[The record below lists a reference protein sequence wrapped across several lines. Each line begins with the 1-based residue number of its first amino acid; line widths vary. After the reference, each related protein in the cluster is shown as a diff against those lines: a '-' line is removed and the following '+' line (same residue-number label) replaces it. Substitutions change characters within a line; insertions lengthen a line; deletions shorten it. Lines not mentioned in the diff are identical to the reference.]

1 MFYLVKTMRKFYL
14 IGMLLTFVACSE
26 ETEITPPSKGEEEV
40 KEIVSVLEE
49 NDEISD
55 FVEVLK
61 NVNVAD
67 LEEDELTV
75 FAVRN
80 SSAAASRSTVLDSAS
95 IKRHIAKGRYGKVDL
110 TDGKVLES
118 ISGES
123 LYVTRAGEDIYINGV
138 VIEGEAIQAG
148 NSYVYVVP
156 EVMEQQ
162 SEPVNV
168 YVTTIN
174 VYAINQG
181 NSAKSPLKD
190 VTVVVNK
197 AKKDS
202 LGIIYTKGDSLGVW
216 KTDEQGQ
223 VVVKHTEKLIAFN
236 VYKADYSDK
245 YDNYLLGGI
254 DNTGKFMYVDLNGD
268 GKFTKEDKVDFAL
281 PYYVDYENNTK
292 ASTKTVYMTTDIAEP
307 EVPEE
312 LPDADSVRVAWKD
325 VLTDY
330 MRYNVEAESKLVQG
344 YANFDYSQ
352 VGSLSDSLWSKA
364 YNLVNKGNQF
374 VDVLSNST
382 EEQYFELKQNILMDL
397 SLVYTQLYGYYGQM
411 VDRGSVIP
419 EDQLIEQMESLSMYI
434 NGNRR
439 YALSVMLAKVHLLRQ
454 DWQGAAYSCEEVI
467 ASGVYSLEP
476 QLDHTMVSSS
486 ESKEVI
492 ASGVYSLEPQLDH
505 TMVSSSESKEV
516 IYGDFYADGKYIHP
530 LLYKEVLIMAAYA
543 NFKMGTINK
552 ALQFVNEL
560 LASYGY
566 APVSIDE
573 VEGTLQEFVA
583 KLYGTGQSYP
593 YARILS
599 MKFGVN
605 GFETPKNWFLPVP
618 ESALLSCP
626 NLRQNPGY

>member
-1 MFYLVKTMRKFYL
+1 MFYLVKTMRKFYFYL

-80 SSAAASRSTVLDSAS
+80 SSAAASRSTVLDAAS

-138 VIEGEAIQAG
+138 VIEGEVIQAG

-492 ASGVYSLEPQLDH
+492 
-505 TMVSSSESKEV
+505 
-516 IYGDFYADGKYIHP
+516 YGDFYADGKYIHP

>member
-292 ASTKTVYMTTDIAEP
+292 TVYMTTDIAEP

-492 ASGVYSLEPQLDH
+492 
-505 TMVSSSESKEV
+505 
-516 IYGDFYADGKYIHP
+516 YGDFYADGKYIHP

>member
-1 MFYLVKTMRKFYL
+1 MFYLVKTMRKFYFYL

-419 EDQLIEQMESLSMYI
+419 EDQLIKQMESLSMYV

-439 YALSVMLAKVHLLRQ
+439 YALSVMLAKVHLLKQ
-454 DWQGAAYSCEEVI
+454 DWQGAAYSCE
-467 ASGVYSLEP
+467 
-476 QLDHTMVSSS
+476 
-486 ESKEVI
+486 EVI

>member
-1 MFYLVKTMRKFYL
+1 MFYLVKTMRKFYFYL

-292 ASTKTVYMTTDIAEP
+292 ASTKTVYMTTDNAEP

-492 ASGVYSLEPQLDH
+492 
-505 TMVSSSESKEV
+505 
-516 IYGDFYADGKYIHP
+516 YGDFYADGKYIHP

>member
-1 MFYLVKTMRKFYL
+1 MRKFYFYL
-14 IGMLLTFVACSE
+14 IGILLTFAACSE
-26 ETEITPPSKGEEEV
+26 ETEITLPSKGEEEV
-40 KEIVSVLEE
+40 KEIVSALEE

-61 NVNVAD
+61 TVNVAD

-80 SSAAASRSTVLDSAS
+80 SSAAMSRSAALDSTS
-95 IKRHIAKGRYGKVDL
+95 VKRHTAKGRYGKVDL

-123 LYVTRAGEDIYINGV
+123 LYVTRTGEDIYINGV

-181 NSAKSPLKD
+181 NSSESPLKD
-190 VTVVVNK
+190 VAVVVNK
-197 AKKDS
+197 VGKDS
-202 LGIIYTKGDSLGVW
+202 LGIYTKGDSLGVW

-223 VVVKHTEKLIAFN
+223 VVIKHTENQIVFN

-245 YDNYLLGGI
+245 YDNYLLAGV
-254 DNTGKFMYVDLNGD
+254 DNAGKFMYVDLNAD
-268 GKFTKEDKVDFAL
+268 GMHTKEDKVDFEL
-281 PYYVDYENNTK
+281 PYYVGYVDDVK
-292 ASTKTVYMTTDIAEP
+292 SSTKTVYMTTDIAEP

-492 ASGVYSLEPQLDH
+492 
-505 TMVSSSESKEV
+505 
-516 IYGDFYADGKYIHP
+516 YGDFYADGKYIHP

-552 ALQFVNEL
+552 ALQLVNEL
-560 LASYGY
+560 LASYGM
-566 APVSIDE
+566 AHTDV
-573 VEGTLQEFVA
+573 TLIE
-583 KLYGTGQSYP
+583 
-593 YARILS
+593 
-599 MKFGVN
+599 
-605 GFETPKNWFLPVP
+605 
-618 ESALLSCP
+618 
-626 NLRQNPGY
+626 

>member
-1 MFYLVKTMRKFYL
+1 MFYLVKTMRKFYFYL
-14 IGMLLTFVACSE
+14 IGMLLTFAACSE

-61 NVNVAD
+61 TVNVAD

-80 SSAAASRSTVLDSAS
+80 SSAAMSRSAALDSTS
-95 IKRHIAKGRYGKVDL
+95 VKRHTAKGRYGKVDL

-123 LYVTRAGEDIYINGV
+123 LYVTRTGEDIYINGV

-156 EVMEQQ
+156 EVIEQQ
-162 SEPVNV
+162 TEPVNV

-292 ASTKTVYMTTDIAEP
+292 ASTKTVYMTTDIVEP

-374 VDVLSNST
+374 VDMLSNST

-419 EDQLIEQMESLSMYI
+419 EDQLIKQMESLSMYV

-439 YALSVMLAKVHLLRQ
+439 YALSVMLAKVHLLKQ

-467 ASGVYSLEP
+467 ASGVYR
-476 QLDHTMVSSS
+476 
-486 ESKEVI
+486 
-492 ASGVYSLEPQLDH
+492 LEPQLDH

-543 NFKMGTINK
+543 NFKIGMIGK

-560 LASYGY
+560 LASYGM
-566 APVSIDE
+566 AHTDVMLIENKIID
-573 VEGTLQEFVA
+573 LSSN
-583 KLYGTGQSYP
+583 LYGTGQLYP
-593 YARILS
+593 YARLFS
-599 MKFGVN
+599 QKFRAD

-626 NLRQNPGY
+626 NLQQNPEY

>member
-374 VDVLSNST
+374 VDMLSNST

-467 ASGVYSLEP
+467 ASGVYRLEP
-476 QLDHTMVSSS
+476 QLDHTMV
-486 ESKEVI
+486 
-492 ASGVYSLEPQLDH
+492 P
-505 TMVSSSESKEV
+505 SSESKEV

-626 NLRQNPGY
+626 NLQQNPGY

>member
-374 VDVLSNST
+374 VDVSSNST

-454 DWQGAAYSCEEVI
+454 DWQGAAYSCE
-467 ASGVYSLEP
+467 
-476 QLDHTMVSSS
+476 
-486 ESKEVI
+486 EVI

>member
-492 ASGVYSLEPQLDH
+492 
-505 TMVSSSESKEV
+505 
-516 IYGDFYADGKYIHP
+516 YGDFYADGKYIHP

-593 YARILS
+593 YARSLS

>member
-1 MFYLVKTMRKFYL
+1 MFYLVKTMRKFYFYL

-364 YNLVNKGNQF
+364 YNLVNKGNQI

-454 DWQGAAYSCEEVI
+454 DWQGAAYSCE
-467 ASGVYSLEP
+467 
-476 QLDHTMVSSS
+476 
-486 ESKEVI
+486 EVI

>member
-49 NDEISD
+49 NDESSD

-397 SLVYTQLYGYYGQM
+397 SLVYTRLYGYYGQM

-454 DWQGAAYSCEEVI
+454 DWQGAAYSCE
-467 ASGVYSLEP
+467 
-476 QLDHTMVSSS
+476 
-486 ESKEVI
+486 EVI

>member
-1 MFYLVKTMRKFYL
+1 MFYLVKTMRKFYFYL

-110 TDGKVLES
+110 TDGKVLKS

-292 ASTKTVYMTTDIAEP
+292 ASIKTVYMTTDIAEP

-492 ASGVYSLEPQLDH
+492 
-505 TMVSSSESKEV
+505 
-516 IYGDFYADGKYIHP
+516 YGDFYADGKYIHP

>member
-1 MFYLVKTMRKFYL
+1 MFYLVKTMRKFYFYL

-374 VDVLSNST
+374 VDMLSNST

-454 DWQGAAYSCEEVI
+454 DWQGAAYSCE
-467 ASGVYSLEP
+467 
-476 QLDHTMVSSS
+476 
-486 ESKEVI
+486 EVI

>member
-1 MFYLVKTMRKFYL
+1 MFYLVKTMRKFYFYL

-374 VDVLSNST
+374 VDMLSNST

-419 EDQLIEQMESLSMYI
+419 EDQLIKQMESLSMYV

-467 ASGVYSLEP
+467 ASGVYRLEP
-476 QLDHTMVSSS
+476 QLDHTMV
-486 ESKEVI
+486 
-492 ASGVYSLEPQLDH
+492 P
-505 TMVSSSESKEV
+505 SSESKEV

-552 ALQFVNEL
+552 ALQLVNEL
-560 LASYGY
+560 LASYGM
-566 APVSIDE
+566 AHTDVTLIENKIID
-573 VEGTLQEFVA
+573 LSSN
-583 KLYGTGQSYP
+583 LYGTGQLYP
-593 YARILS
+593 YARLFS
-599 MKFGVN
+599 MKFRAD

-626 NLRQNPGY
+626 NLQQNPGY

>member
-67 LEEDELTV
+67 LEEGELTV

-492 ASGVYSLEPQLDH
+492 
-505 TMVSSSESKEV
+505 
-516 IYGDFYADGKYIHP
+516 YGDFYADGKYIHP

>member
-1 MFYLVKTMRKFYL
+1 MRKFYFYL
-14 IGMLLTFVACSE
+14 IGMLLTFAACSE
-26 ETEITPPSKGEEEV
+26 ETEITLPSKGEEEV
-40 KEIVSVLEE
+40 KEIVSALEE

-61 NVNVAD
+61 TVNVAD

-80 SSAAASRSTVLDSAS
+80 SSAAMSRSAALDSTS
-95 IKRHIAKGRYGKVDL
+95 VKRHIAKGRYGKVDL

-123 LYVTRAGEDIYINGV
+123 LYVTRTGEDIYINGV

-181 NSAKSPLKD
+181 NSSESPLKD
-190 VTVVVNK
+190 VAVVVNK
-197 AKKDS
+197 VGKDS
-202 LGIIYTKGDSLGVW
+202 LGIYTKGDSLGVW

-223 VVVKHTEKLIAFN
+223 VVIKHTENQIVFN

-245 YDNYLLGGI
+245 YDNYLLAGV
-254 DNTGKFMYVDLNGD
+254 DNAGKFMYVDLNAD
-268 GKFTKEDKVDFAL
+268 GMHTKEDKVDFEL
-281 PYYVDYENNTK
+281 PYYVGYVDDVK
-292 ASTKTVYMTTDIAEP
+292 SSTKTVYMTTDIAEP

-374 VDVLSNST
+374 VDMLSNST

-419 EDQLIEQMESLSMYI
+419 EDQLIKQMESLLMYV
-434 NGNRR
+434 NENRR

-467 ASGVYSLEP
+467 ASGVYR
-476 QLDHTMVSSS
+476 
-486 ESKEVI
+486 
-492 ASGVYSLEPQLDH
+492 LEPQLDH

-552 ALQFVNEL
+552 ALQLVNEL
-560 LASYGY
+560 LASYGM
-566 APVSIDE
+566 AHTDVTLIENKIID
-573 VEGTLQEFVA
+573 LSSN
-583 KLYGTGQSYP
+583 LYGTGQLYP
-593 YARILS
+593 YARLFS
-599 MKFGVN
+599 MKFRAD

-626 NLRQNPGY
+626 NLQQNPGY

>member
-1 MFYLVKTMRKFYL
+1 MFYLVKTMRKFYFYL

-292 ASTKTVYMTTDIAEP
+292 ASTKTVYMTTDIADP

-492 ASGVYSLEPQLDH
+492 
-505 TMVSSSESKEV
+505 
-516 IYGDFYADGKYIHP
+516 YGDFYADGKYIHP
-530 LLYKEVLIMAAYA
+530 WLYKEVLIMAAYA

>member
-1 MFYLVKTMRKFYL
+1 MRKFYFYL
-14 IGMLLTFVACSE
+14 IGMLLTFAACSE
-26 ETEITPPSKGEEEV
+26 ETEITLPSKGEEEV
-40 KEIVSVLEE
+40 KEIVSALEE

-61 NVNVAD
+61 TVNVAD

-80 SSAAASRSTVLDSAS
+80 SSAAMSRSAALDSTS
-95 IKRHIAKGRYGKVDL
+95 VKRHTAKGRYGKVDL

-123 LYVTRAGEDIYINGV
+123 LYVTRTGEDIYINGV

-181 NSAKSPLKD
+181 NSSESPLKD
-190 VTVVVNK
+190 VAVVVNK
-197 AKKDS
+197 VGKDS
-202 LGIIYTKGDSLGVW
+202 LGIYTKGDSLGVW

-223 VVVKHTEKLIAFN
+223 VVIKHTENQIVFN

-245 YDNYLLGGI
+245 YDNYLLAGV
-254 DNTGKFMYVDLNGD
+254 DNAGKFMYVDLNAD
-268 GKFTKEDKVDFAL
+268 GMHTKEDKVDFEL
-281 PYYVDYENNTK
+281 PYYVGYVDDVK
-292 ASTKTVYMTTDIAEP
+292 SSTKTVYMTTDIAEP

-374 VDVLSNST
+374 VDMLSNST

-419 EDQLIEQMESLSMYI
+419 EDQLIKQMESLSMYV

-467 ASGVYSLEP
+467 ASGVYRLEP
-476 QLDHTMVSSS
+476 QLDHTMV
-486 ESKEVI
+486 
-492 ASGVYSLEPQLDH
+492 P
-505 TMVSSSESKEV
+505 SSESKEV

-552 ALQFVNEL
+552 ALQLVNEL
-560 LASYGY
+560 LASYGM
-566 APVSIDE
+566 AHTDVMLIENKIID
-573 VEGTLQEFVA
+573 LSSN
-583 KLYGTGQSYP
+583 LYGTGQLYP
-593 YARILS
+593 YARLFS
-599 MKFGVN
+599 MKFRAD

-626 NLRQNPGY
+626 NLQQNPGY

>member
-492 ASGVYSLEPQLDH
+492 
-505 TMVSSSESKEV
+505 
-516 IYGDFYADGKYIHP
+516 YGDFYADGKYIHP
-530 LLYKEVLIMAAYA
+530 L
-543 NFKMGTINK
+543 
-552 ALQFVNEL
+552 
-560 LASYGY
+560 
-566 APVSIDE
+566 
-573 VEGTLQEFVA
+573 
-583 KLYGTGQSYP
+583 
-593 YARILS
+593 
-599 MKFGVN
+599 
-605 GFETPKNWFLPVP
+605 
-618 ESALLSCP
+618 
-626 NLRQNPGY
+626 

>member
-1 MFYLVKTMRKFYL
+1 MFYLVKTMRKFYFYL

-174 VYAINQG
+174 VSAINQG

-492 ASGVYSLEPQLDH
+492 
-505 TMVSSSESKEV
+505 
-516 IYGDFYADGKYIHP
+516 YGDFYADGKYIHP

>member
-352 VGSLSDSLWSKA
+352 VVSLSDSLWNKA

-374 VDVLSNST
+374 VDMLSNST
-382 EEQYFELKQNILMDL
+382 EEQYFELKQNILVDL

-419 EDQLIEQMESLSMYI
+419 EEQLIEQMESLSMYV

-454 DWQGAAYSCEEVI
+454 DWQGAAYYCEEVI
-467 ASGVYSLEP
+467 ASDAYRLE
-476 QLDHTMVSSS
+476 S
-486 ESKEVI
+486 
-492 ASGVYSLEPQLDH
+492 QLDH

-516 IYGDFYADGKYIHP
+516 IYGDFYANGKYIHP

-626 NLRQNPGY
+626 NLRQNLGY

>member
-123 LYVTRAGEDIYINGV
+123 LYVTRAGEDIYINGVVIV

-492 ASGVYSLEPQLDH
+492 
-505 TMVSSSESKEV
+505 
-516 IYGDFYADGKYIHP
+516 YGDFYADGKYIHP

>member
-1 MFYLVKTMRKFYL
+1 MFYLVKTMRKFYFYL

-268 GKFTKEDKVDFAL
+268 GKFSKEDKVDFAL

-492 ASGVYSLEPQLDH
+492 
-505 TMVSSSESKEV
+505 
-516 IYGDFYADGKYIHP
+516 YGDFYADGKYIHP

>member
-80 SSAAASRSTVLDSAS
+80 SSAAASRSTVLDAAS

-492 ASGVYSLEPQLDH
+492 
-505 TMVSSSESKEV
+505 
-516 IYGDFYADGKYIHP
+516 YGDFYADGKYIHP

>member
-1 MFYLVKTMRKFYL
+1 MFYLVKTMRKFYFYL

-492 ASGVYSLEPQLDH
+492 
-505 TMVSSSESKEV
+505 
-516 IYGDFYADGKYIHP
+516 YGDFYADGKYIHP

-626 NLRQNPGY
+626 NLRRIPDIDS

>member
-1 MFYLVKTMRKFYL
+1 M

-492 ASGVYSLEPQLDH
+492 
-505 TMVSSSESKEV
+505 
-516 IYGDFYADGKYIHP
+516 YGDFYADGKYIHP

>member
-1 MFYLVKTMRKFYL
+1 MFYLIKVMRKFCFYL
-14 IGMLLTFVACSE
+14 IGMLLTFAACSE

-61 NVNVAD
+61 TVNVAD

-156 EVMEQQ
+156 EVIEQQ
-162 SEPVNV
+162 TEPVNV

-181 NSAKSPLKD
+181 NNAKSPLKD

-292 ASTKTVYMTTDIAEP
+292 ASTKTVYMTTDIVEP

-312 LPDADSVRVAWKD
+312 LPDADSVRVVWKN

-352 VGSLSDSLWSKA
+352 VGSLSDSLWNKA

-374 VDVLSNST
+374 VDMLSNST
-382 EEQYFELKQNILMDL
+382 EEQYFELKQNILVDL

-419 EDQLIEQMESLSMYI
+419 EEQLIEQMESLSTYV
-434 NGNRR
+434 NGSRR

-454 DWQGAAYSCEEVI
+454 DWQGADYFCEEVI
-467 ASGVYSLEP
+467 ASDAYRLE
-476 QLDHTMVSSS
+476 S
-486 ESKEVI
+486 
-492 ASGVYSLEPQLDH
+492 QLDH

-543 NFKMGTINK
+543 NFKIGMIGK

-560 LASYGY
+560 LASYGM
-566 APVSIDE
+566 AHTDVTLIENKIID
-573 VEGTLQEFVA
+573 LSSN
-583 KLYGTGQSYP
+583 LYGTGQLYP
-593 YARILS
+593 YARLFS
-599 MKFGVN
+599 QKFRAD

-626 NLRQNPGY
+626 NLQQNPEY

>member
-1 MFYLVKTMRKFYL
+1 MFYLVKTMRKFYFYL

-181 NSAKSPLKD
+181 NSSESPLKD
-190 VTVVVNK
+190 VAVVVNK
-197 AKKDS
+197 VGKDS
-202 LGIIYTKGDSLGVW
+202 LGIYTKGDSLGVW

-223 VVVKHTEKLIAFN
+223 VVIKHTENQIVFN
-236 VYKADYSDK
+236 VYKADYCDK
-245 YDNYLLGGI
+245 YDNYLLGGV
-254 DNTGKFMYVDLNGD
+254 DNAGKFMYVDLNGD

-419 EDQLIEQMESLSMYI
+419 EDQLIKQMESLSMYV

-454 DWQGAAYSCEEVI
+454 DWQGAAYSCE
-467 ASGVYSLEP
+467 
-476 QLDHTMVSSS
+476 
-486 ESKEVI
+486 EVI

-560 LASYGY
+560 LASYGM
-566 APVSIDE
+566 AHTDVTLIENKIID
-573 VEGTLQEFVA
+573 LSSN
-583 KLYGTGQSYP
+583 LYGTGQLYP
-593 YARILS
+593 YARLFS
-599 MKFGVN
+599 MKFRAD

-626 NLRQNPGY
+626 NLQQNPGY

>member
-1 MFYLVKTMRKFYL
+1 MFYLVKTMRKFYFYL

-223 VVVKHTEKLIAFN
+223 VVVNHTEKLIAFN

-492 ASGVYSLEPQLDH
+492 
-505 TMVSSSESKEV
+505 
-516 IYGDFYADGKYIHP
+516 YGDFYADGKYIHP

>member
-1 MFYLVKTMRKFYL
+1 MFYLVKTMRRFYL

-492 ASGVYSLEPQLDH
+492 
-505 TMVSSSESKEV
+505 
-516 IYGDFYADGKYIHP
+516 YGDFYADGKYIHP

>member
-1 MFYLVKTMRKFYL
+1 MRKFYFYL
-14 IGMLLTFVACSE
+14 IGMLLTFAACSE
-26 ETEITPPSKGEEEV
+26 ETEITLPSKGEEEV
-40 KEIVSVLEE
+40 KEIVSALEE

-61 NVNVAD
+61 TVNVAD

-80 SSAAASRSTVLDSAS
+80 SSAAMSRSAALDSTS
-95 IKRHIAKGRYGKVDL
+95 VKRHTAKGRYGKVDL

-123 LYVTRAGEDIYINGV
+123 LYVTKTGEDIYINGV

-181 NSAKSPLKD
+181 NSSESPLKD
-190 VTVVVNK
+190 VAVVVNK
-197 AKKDS
+197 VGKDS
-202 LGIIYTKGDSLGVW
+202 LGIYTKGDSLGVW

-223 VVVKHTEKLIAFN
+223 VVIKHTENQIVFN

-245 YDNYLLGGI
+245 YDNYLLAGV
-254 DNTGKFMYVDLNGD
+254 DNAGKFMYVDLNAD
-268 GKFTKEDKVDFAL
+268 GMHTKEDKVDFEL
-281 PYYVDYENNTK
+281 PYYVGYVDDVK
-292 ASTKTVYMTTDIAEP
+292 SSTKTVYMTTDIAEP

-374 VDVLSNST
+374 VDMLSNST

-419 EDQLIEQMESLSMYI
+419 EDQLIKQMESLSMYV

-467 ASGVYSLEP
+467 ASGVYRLEP
-476 QLDHTMVSSS
+476 QLDHTMV
-486 ESKEVI
+486 
-492 ASGVYSLEPQLDH
+492 P
-505 TMVSSSESKEV
+505 SSESKEV

-552 ALQFVNEL
+552 ALQLVNEL
-560 LASYGY
+560 LASYGM
-566 APVSIDE
+566 AHTDVTLIENKIID
-573 VEGTLQEFVA
+573 LSSN
-583 KLYGTGQSYP
+583 LYGTGQLYP
-593 YARILS
+593 YARLFS
-599 MKFGVN
+599 MKFRAD

-626 NLRQNPGY
+626 NLQQNPGY

>member
-1 MFYLVKTMRKFYL
+1 MRKFYFYL
-14 IGMLLTFVACSE
+14 IGMLLTFAACSE
-26 ETEITPPSKGEEEV
+26 ETEITLPSKGEEEV
-40 KEIVSVLEE
+40 KEIVSALEE

-61 NVNVAD
+61 TVNVAD

-80 SSAAASRSTVLDSAS
+80 SSAARSRSAALDSTS
-95 IKRHIAKGRYGKVDL
+95 VKRHTAKGRYGKVDL

-123 LYVTRAGEDIYINGV
+123 LYVTRTGEDIYINGV

-181 NSAKSPLKD
+181 NSSESPLKD
-190 VTVVVNK
+190 VAVVVNK
-197 AKKDS
+197 VGKDS
-202 LGIIYTKGDSLGVW
+202 LGIYTKGDSLGVW

-223 VVVKHTEKLIAFN
+223 VVIKHTENQIVFN

-245 YDNYLLGGI
+245 YDNYLLAGV
-254 DNTGKFMYVDLNGD
+254 DNAGKFMYVDLNAD
-268 GKFTKEDKVDFAL
+268 GMHTKEDKVDFEL
-281 PYYVDYENNTK
+281 PYYVGYVDDVK
-292 ASTKTVYMTTDIAEP
+292 SSTKTVYMTTDIAEP

-374 VDVLSNST
+374 VDMLSNST

-467 ASGVYSLEP
+467 ASGVYRLEP
-476 QLDHTMVSSS
+476 QLDHTMV
-486 ESKEVI
+486 
-492 ASGVYSLEPQLDH
+492 P
-505 TMVSSSESKEV
+505 SSESKEV

-552 ALQFVNEL
+552 ALQLVNEL
-560 LASYGY
+560 LASYGM
-566 APVSIDE
+566 AHTDVTLIENKIID
-573 VEGTLQEFVA
+573 LSSN
-583 KLYGTGQSYP
+583 LYGTGQLYP
-593 YARILS
+593 YARLFS
-599 MKFGVN
+599 MKFRAD

-626 NLRQNPGY
+626 NLQQNPGY

>member
-202 LGIIYTKGDSLGVW
+202 LGIIYTKGDSWGVW

-492 ASGVYSLEPQLDH
+492 
-505 TMVSSSESKEV
+505 
-516 IYGDFYADGKYIHP
+516 YGDFYADGKYIHP

>member
-123 LYVTRAGEDIYINGV
+123 LYVTRTGEDIYINGV

-476 QLDHTMVSSS
+476 QLDHTMV
-486 ESKEVI
+486 
-492 ASGVYSLEPQLDH
+492 P
-505 TMVSSSESKEV
+505 SSESKEV

>member
-1 MFYLVKTMRKFYL
+1 MFYLVKTMRKFYFYL

-330 MRYNVEAESKLVQG
+330 MRYNVEAESKLVHG

-492 ASGVYSLEPQLDH
+492 
-505 TMVSSSESKEV
+505 
-516 IYGDFYADGKYIHP
+516 YGDFYADGKYIHP

>member
-1 MFYLVKTMRKFYL
+1 MFYLVKTMRKFYFYL

-492 ASGVYSLEPQLDH
+492 
-505 TMVSSSESKEV
+505 
-516 IYGDFYADGKYIHP
+516 YGDFYADGKYIHP

-583 KLYGTGQSYP
+583 KLYGTVQSYP

>member
-312 LPDADSVRVAWKD
+312 LPDAED

-492 ASGVYSLEPQLDH
+492 
-505 TMVSSSESKEV
+505 
-516 IYGDFYADGKYIHP
+516 YGDFYADGKYIHP

>member
-1 MFYLVKTMRKFYL
+1 MFYLVKTMRKFYFYL

-61 NVNVAD
+61 NVNMAD

-492 ASGVYSLEPQLDH
+492 
-505 TMVSSSESKEV
+505 
-516 IYGDFYADGKYIHP
+516 YGDFYADGKYIHP

>member
-1 MFYLVKTMRKFYL
+1 MRKFYFYL
-14 IGMLLTFVACSE
+14 IGILLTFAACSE
-26 ETEITPPSKGEEEV
+26 ETEITLPSKGEEEV
-40 KEIVSVLEE
+40 KEIVSALEE

-61 NVNVAD
+61 TVNVAD

-181 NSAKSPLKD
+181 NSSESPLKD
-190 VTVVVNK
+190 VAVVVNK
-197 AKKDS
+197 VGKDS
-202 LGIIYTKGDSLGVW
+202 LGIYTKGDSLGVW

-223 VVVKHTEKLIAFN
+223 VVIKHTENQIVFN

-245 YDNYLLGGI
+245 YDNYLLAGV
-254 DNTGKFMYVDLNGD
+254 DNAGKFMYVDLNAD
-268 GKFTKEDKVDFAL
+268 GMHTKEDKVDFEL
-281 PYYVDYENNTK
+281 PYYVGYVDDVK
-292 ASTKTVYMTTDIAEP
+292 SSTKTVYMTTDIAEP

-374 VDVLSNST
+374 VDMLSNST

-419 EDQLIEQMESLSMYI
+419 EDQLIKQMESLSMYV

-467 ASGVYSLEP
+467 ASGVYRLEP
-476 QLDHTMVSSS
+476 QLDHTMV
-486 ESKEVI
+486 
-492 ASGVYSLEPQLDH
+492 P
-505 TMVSSSESKEV
+505 SSESKEV

-560 LASYGY
+560 LASYGM
-566 APVSIDE
+566 AHTDVTLIENKIID
-573 VEGTLQEFVA
+573 LSSN
-583 KLYGTGQSYP
+583 LHGTGQLYP
-593 YARILS
+593 YARLFS
-599 MKFGVN
+599 MKFRAD

-626 NLRQNPGY
+626 NLQQNPGY

>member
-1 MFYLVKTMRKFYL
+1 MRKFYL

-419 EDQLIEQMESLSMYI
+419 EDQLIEQMESLSMYR

-454 DWQGAAYSCEEVI
+454 DWQGAAYSCE
-467 ASGVYSLEP
+467 
-476 QLDHTMVSSS
+476 
-486 ESKEVI
+486 EVI